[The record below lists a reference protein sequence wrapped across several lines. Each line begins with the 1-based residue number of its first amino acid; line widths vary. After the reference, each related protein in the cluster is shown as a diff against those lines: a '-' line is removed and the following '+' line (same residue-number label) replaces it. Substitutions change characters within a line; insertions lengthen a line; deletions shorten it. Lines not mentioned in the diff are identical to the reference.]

1 MELLGS
7 RPPDWLNHIRFFIV
21 PIGNSAISR
30 YLSSIDNSYAT
41 LFGSESWQ
49 QLCLNSE
56 SSQSKADA
64 MEITNRI
71 QRYLHSSGPCT
82 QIPIAEA
89 MVNYKEEDSCQIFVP
104 FISVRRRAACDQ
116 IRIINLFR
124 LFNNRMLDW
133 ATSMVPNCHWIS
145 MNLEP
150 PQILNCQ
157 AHRQTQDVN
166 HRRSR
171 QHQHR
176 FRNPWNFRLIIGLC
190 SGLSVMGRRK
200 VRRRVRIR
208 GKTASKARSEIFR

>member
-49 QLCLNSE
+49 QLCSNSE

-104 FISVRRRAACDQ
+104 FISVRRGNFWRKKTFK
-116 IRIINLFR
+116 I
-124 LFNNRMLDW
+124 FNFVSTFHRMLDW
-133 ATSMVPNCHWIS
+133 DTLKDLNCHWIS
-145 MNLEP
+145 MSRDLLR
-150 PQILNCQ
+150 ILSCQ
-157 AHRQTQDVN
+157 VHRPTPDE
-166 HRRSR
+166 HLRLSRRRPRQFKSR
-171 QHQHR
+171 WS
-176 FRNPWNFRLIIGLC
+176 FKSIIG
-190 SGLSVMGRRK
+190 R
-200 VRRRVRIR
+200 
-208 GKTASKARSEIFR
+208 